1 MAESHSAKSDNPRKV
16 RIVGKVR
23 GLTDEESETLSH
35 DSNPWISVQTAPGK
49 GVSEISTVFLDS
61 RRDGYELDYC
71 YQQHEEINQI
81 YSREIK
87 PLILEI
93 FDGLS
98 ISVIALGAR
107 GSGKTYSIQGCRE
120 KPGLAVIAMSEILSK
135 AKELGKSV
143 SISLYE
149 LTQEHL
155 KDLLNPD
162 NHAIQILEDAQGKVN
177 LKGLSQVPVSSITEF
192 YNIYFG
198 QTSSRCTQLKPT
210 DLPHSKG
217 LIVHLPS
224 EDDKLKSKSGNKINF
239 VDLAAYEDPR
249 NSCGS
254 FENNNLLYALLDVV
268 RAINSNETWVPY
280 RGSKLTRIL
289 QDPPGGRSQVLLLT
303 CLNPYF
309 CQDSLSLMG
318 LIYRCSSQG
327 IKKVLTDS
335 TNRSQNRKIMSA
347 SLSGKKQVTRSRLLS
362 TNKTS
367 CILEGRELFV
377 EAKSVNAK
385 QNQVETHFEADSSS
399 STVNMPEDIQHSS
412 ARFATPTSCCR
423 SVIKQS
429 FEQKYLDFLNSAN
442 NEELR
447 SLKGIGPKRAQRI
460 LECRKKSPEPF
471 KTLEDLKGIGVSVKQ
486 AKDLMK
492 DFLD

>member
-1 MAESHSAKSDNPRKV
+1 MAEPHSAKSDNHRRV

-23 GLTDEESETLSH
+23 GLTDEESETLRH

-71 YQQHEEINQI
+71 YQQHEEINEI
-81 YSREIK
+81 FSREIK
-87 PLILEI
+87 PLILDL

-135 AKELGKSV
+135 AKELGKSF
-143 SISLYE
+143 
-149 LTQEHL
+149 
-155 KDLLNPD
+155 KPD

-177 LKGLSQVPVSSITEF
+177 LKGLSQVPVNSITEF

-210 DLPHSKG
+210 DLPRSKG

-289 QDPPGGRSQVLLLT
+289 QDPRGGKSQVLLLT

-327 IKKVLTDS
+327 IRKVLTDS

-347 SLSGKKQVTRSRLLS
+347 SLSAKKQVTHSRLLS

-399 STVNMPEDIQHSS
+399 STVNMSEDIQHSS

-429 FEQKYLDFLNSAN
+429 FEQKYLNFLNSAN

-471 KTLEDLKGIGVSVKQ
+471 KTLEDLKGIRVSVKQ